1 MALEVD
7 VKLLTTLVAALGSA
21 IVLYRI
27 LSRCAINA
35 SIPYLW
41 HPFHKGKACVLF
53 KDILKYSED
62 VSLDHERGIAII
74 SSDAN
79 RARWNTVMGPLK
91 DPGPKGSL
99 HLYDYASTGAIRTV
113 QLVGF
118 PEDAD
123 FHPLGINFFRAAGD
137 DRTRLFV
144 VNHER
149 TGSKVA
155 VFDLDYEKAEAH
167 YVTSISDG
175 DCNILSPNA
184 VAPVSYTSF
193 YVTNDHYWIRRK
205 SPILAITESLLG
217 LPFGWVTSVD
227 FSGERPTFTTAANS
241 IAFANGIVVTPTG
254 KQVIVA
260 STSTNCLF
268 IYDRDPA
275 TNMLSIDREKVFLN
289 FHPDNVSFDDSLD
302 VTDPTVFNED
312 GKFLRGLIVGGHPST
327 VKIFAT
333 AQYPEAYKAPSIVAE
348 VRAGSGRDPA
358 PLAAG
363 PSKNKFYTQT
373 LYQSELDQ

>member
-1 MALEVD
+1 M
-7 VKLLTTLVAALGSA
+7 
-21 IVLYRI
+21 
-27 LSRCAINA
+27 
-35 SIPYLW
+35 
-41 HPFHKGKACVLF
+41 
-53 KDILKYSED
+53 
-62 VSLDHERGIAII
+62 
-74 SSDAN
+74 
-79 RARWNTVMGPLK
+79 
-91 DPGPKGSL
+91 
-99 HLYDYASTGAIRTV
+99 HLYDYASTGAIRKV

-137 DRTRLFV
+137 DRTRLFI

-167 YVTSISDG
+167 YVLSISDG

-193 YVTNDHYWIRRK
+193 YVTNDHYFIRRK
-205 SPILAITESLLG
+205 NPILSMAETALG

-260 STSTNCLF
+260 SASMNCVF

-275 TNMLSIDREKVFLN
+275 TNALSIDREKVFLN

-302 VTDPTVFNED
+302 VTDPTVFDED
-312 GKFLRGLIVGGHPST
+312 GKFLRGVVVGGAPAAA
-327 VKIFAT
+327 KLFAM
-333 AQYPEAYKAPSIVAE
+333 ARNPEACRAPSIVAE

-363 PSKNKFYTQT
+363 PSRNKYYART
-373 LYQSELDQ
+373 LYQSEFDL